1 MPRLA
6 TLMIRTAAAL
16 VLGSTLALGGCHK
29 GATKDQAKIAQWKGQ
44 FDATI
49 ESYKEGQ
56 FIIDGAVLS
65 AVDAGSHFAYLRDI
79 GKLPKTVLLI
89 PGDDSGIRKVHLQ
102 YLARMSIDY
111 GFAAYYDD
119 GGQLTQISAVNTKAR
134 KLEDHHAPVKINDGQ
149 ECKSAAGCD
158 RMDQSAQGGR

>member
-1 MPRLA
+1 MTRLS
-6 TLMIRTAAAL
+6 TLMIRTATAL
-16 VLGSTLALGGCHK
+16 LLGSTILLGGCHK
-29 GATKDQAKIAQWKGQ
+29 GAAKDQAKIAHWKGQ
-44 FDATI
+44 FDTTI

-79 GKLPKTVLLI
+79 GKLPKTVLLV

-134 KLEDHHAPVKINDGQ
+134 KLEDHHERTQPANDDAG
-149 ECKSAAGCD
+149 AAASGGYPP
-158 RMDQSAQGGR
+158 AQH